1 MSLKQYLP
9 QRRAAL
15 VSIAALLCLALSIQ
29 SPQGLAQSA
38 SAASTARPTLLVFG
52 DSLSAEYGLKRASG
66 WVSLLEDRLK
76 KEGFPYRIVNASIS
90 GETTAGG
97 LSRLSAVLNKHQP
110 RLVLLQ
116 LGANDG
122 LRGLPISQTEANLRK
137 MLELVSANGAK
148 AVIIGIRLPPNY
160 GMDYARE
167 FDSLFMRIGSQTN
180 TPVVPFLLDGFAQ
193 DPNFFQADGIHP
205 NERAQPRMLLTVW
218 STLQSHLAKP

>member
-137 MLELVSANGAK
+137 MLELVSANGGK

>member
-1 MSLKQYLP
+1 MSLKQYLS

-15 VSIAALLCLALSIQ
+15 VSIAALVCLALSIQ

-137 MLELVSANGAK
+137 MLELVSANGGK

-160 GMDYARE
+160 GMDYAKE
-167 FDSLFMRIGSQTN
+167 FDSLFLRIGSQTN

-218 STLQSHLAKP
+218 STLQTHLAKP

>member
-15 VSIAALLCLALSIQ
+15 VSIAALVCLALSIQ

-38 SAASTARPTLLVFG
+38 SAASAARPTLLVFG

-137 MLELVSANGAK
+137 MLELVSANGGK

-167 FDSLFMRIGSQTN
+167 FDSLFLRIGSQTN

-205 NERAQPRMLLTVW
+205 NERAQPRMLMTVW
-218 STLQSHLAKP
+218 STLQSQLAKP

>member
-1 MSLKQYLP
+1 MSLNQFP
-9 QRRAAL
+9 SQRRAAL
-15 VSIAALLCLALSIQ
+15 ASIAALLCLALSIH

-137 MLELVSANGAK
+137 MLELVSANGGK

-167 FDSLFMRIGSQTN
+167 FDSLFLRIGSQTN